1 MKRKKLAI
9 IATTA
14 LTAIAICAGSTFAWF
29 TARDDVMNKFT
40 TGKAID
46 PDNPDNINY
55 GVKIEENWK
64 PEDGKDIVPG
74 VEVNKDVK
82 ARNKASYKSF
92 IRLKFEPKFTSCK
105 EGVDLSSLDPEKL
118 DLKMTNLTTKDELK
132 EEEWVLGD
140 DGYYYFLKVV
150 DPEEDTKYLLDS
162 VTLKKTGNAQY
173 GSASFDVDVH
183 AESVQ
188 ASNGGASYEWKDA
201 GEIITNKL
209 SDIAK
214 SAGLE

>member
-1 MKRKKLAI
+1 MRKKKMAI
-9 IATTA
+9 ITATA
-14 LTAIAICAGSTFAWF
+14 LTAIAICVGSTFAWF

-46 PDNPDNINY
+46 PDNPNNINY

-64 PEDGKDIVPG
+64 PEDGTDIVPG
-74 VEVNKDVK
+74 VEVNKVVK

-105 EGVDLSSLDPEKL
+105 EGVELSSLDTKNLE
-118 DLKMTNLTTKDELK
+118 LKMINLTTKEELK
-132 EEEWVLGD
+132 NEEWVLGD
-140 DGYYYFLKVV
+140 DGYYYFLKIV

-162 VTLKKTGNAQY
+162 VTLNKSVKKHYGN
-173 GSASFDVDVH
+173 ASFDVDVH

-188 ASNGGASYEWKDA
+188 ASNGAAAYEWKDA
-201 GEIITNKL
+201 GEAITNKL
-209 SDIAK
+209 SEIAK